1 MICTA
6 ALSGENICFPFAR
19 QGARL
24 LRQTDGRK
32 DEEVALVTSLPPD
45 KLDATQWLQAN
56 RDGWGIE
63 NGLHQR
69 LDISFNDD
77 RCRVQSDRGMLLLG
91 AYRRVAISLFMEWRS
106 HQPNARHRHQK
117 LIVTN
122 PFLCVR
128 MSPSADASIGS
139 ASARHL
145 RCSPKTWRF
154 RADRFAFFYCHPDSQ
169 RVLPSGIFR

>member
-91 AYRRVAISLFMEWRS
+91 AYRRVAISLFLEWRS
-106 HQPNARHRHQK
+106 HQPNARHLTTTDFQTIMAENHRAK
-117 LIVTN
+117 ALSFVLSKRPN
-122 PFLCVR
+122 LKK
-128 MSPSADASIGS
+128 PS
-139 ASARHL
+139 
-145 RCSPKTWRF
+145 
-154 RADRFAFFYCHPDSQ
+154 
-169 RVLPSGIFR
+169 